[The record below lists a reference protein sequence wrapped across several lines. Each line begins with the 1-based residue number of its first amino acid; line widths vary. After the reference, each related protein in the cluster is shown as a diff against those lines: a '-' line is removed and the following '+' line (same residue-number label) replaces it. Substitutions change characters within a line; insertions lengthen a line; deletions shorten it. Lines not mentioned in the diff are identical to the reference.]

1 LRAPTKKED
10 MSDLERAGPQV
21 ICDETRLRA
30 HGYQL
35 RCHEQ
40 VGHDGEH
47 RWTPELL
54 RALPEQRDRGGAR

>member
-1 LRAPTKKED
+1 MKKED
-10 MSDLERAGPQV
+10 MTDLERARPKV
-21 ICDETRLRA
+21 ICDETRLRP

-35 RCHEQ
+35 RCHEL

-54 RALPEQRDRGGAR
+54 RTLPEQRDRGDAL